1 MAYKNPFSFIVDL
14 MKMDIPEL
22 LLINTPRENDPDLQH
37 LFSNML
43 CKFIQRNVLNE
54 VILCQF
60 EDIMVINYVYETN
73 QLTCNNST
81 YSDLNSI
88 C

>member
-22 LLINTPRENDPDLQH
+22 LLINTPRENDPDLQR
-37 LFSNML
+37 LFSNIL
-43 CKFIQRNVLNE
+43 CKFIQRNTLNE

-60 EDIMVINYVYETN
+60 EDIVVISYVYMK
-73 QLTCNNST
+73 LIS
-81 YSDLNSI
+81 
-88 C
+88 